1 MPISRSVVLLC
12 LLLSVVACSRY
23 SIQALDAPEGPT
35 TTLMVYRPHYV
46 SGANAPVVVAVDG
59 VDIALLRNNT
69 YLETPIS
76 VGSHVVSVRG
86 FRVGLADEKKVTL
99 IENAVLRLKVD
110 KPTSS
115 VVMASVPIAMHL
127 SKLYYLEEEDV
138 LSVDDIKTTFTRVSV
153 RYKQGAKN

>member
-1 MPISRSVVLLC
+1 MPISRSLALFC

-23 SIQALDAPEGPT
+23 NIQAIDTPEGRT
-35 TTLMVYRPHYV
+35 TTLVVYRPHYV

-76 VGSHVVSVRG
+76 VGSHVISVRG
-86 FRVGLADEKKVTL
+86 FRVGLADEKEVVL
-99 IENAVLRLKVD
+99 REDAVLRLKVD

-127 SKLYYLEEEDV
+127 SKLYYLEEDDSLPLE
-138 LSVDDIKTTFTRVSV
+138 DIKTTFSRVSV
-153 RYKQGAKN
+153 RLKQGAKN